1 MTNSNLIESNILSSS
16 FCLTNA
22 TGNNVFSIYFRIFAP
37 VSLLIMFVS
46 MKYGVKL
53 KMLGFCS
60 ILSLLIET
68 VTISSILGG
77 ITYSLVL
84 WGHTSKF
91 VDYNC
96 SFYAYY
102 FAGSQLIFDVFTD
115 SWLLNI
121 NALYIVSILVG
132 LTIFTVIL
140 VLKLKLMKIAQ
151 EIDEEF
157 EKHYNKEGYSC
168 KQQCCRWLA
177 AKIKYQWE
185 KFWETGRKMLLI
197 KIFLFIT
204 GFSLCASLQ
213 PLYSIGNAYDED
225 YSKAANEN
233 CLCIEKGIGTAI
245 SLYGSAITA
254 MIALPVFACAAYIFH
269 RFCYK
274 IAVEMDDEVNA
285 SNVDDGQKGASCCI
299 RGTVELILWWL
310 IITAVGLAFFVI
322 ASPFLMI
329 YTRGVD
335 MYESTFISTETGGV
349 LSVSQVITSI
359 FFIEMLVHAFN
370 DCGCRC

>member
-46 MKYGVKL
+46 MKYAYKL
-53 KMLGFCS
+53 KMLSFCS

-77 ITYSLVL
+77 ITYSFVL
-84 WGHTSKF
+84 WVHTSKF
-91 VDYNC
+91 VDYDC
-96 SFYAYY
+96 SFYE
-102 FAGSQLIFDVFTD
+102 FGFPGSSLFHTILNEDF
-115 SWLLNI
+115 LLDINI
-121 NALYIVSILVG
+121 LYIAGIIVG
-132 LTIFTVIL
+132 FIIFTGIL
-140 VLKLKLMKIAQ
+140 IKKLKYMKIAQ
-151 EIDEEF
+151 ELDEEF
-157 EKHYNKEGYSC
+157 EDRYQQEGYSC
-168 KQQCCRWLA
+168 EQQCCCWLA
-177 AKIKYQWE
+177 AKIKYQWK
-185 KFWETGRKMLLI
+185 KFWRADNILMLLI

-213 PLYSIGNAYDED
+213 PLYSIGNEYDED
-225 YSKAANEN
+225 YSRIANN
-233 CLCIEKGIGTAI
+233 CLCIENSIGTAI
-245 SLYGSAITA
+245 TLYGAAITA
-254 MIALPVFACAAYIFH
+254 MIAFAILFFISFSIFNEKVENDDNCIVTGCRRLIGLVFISAAF
-269 RFCYK
+269 
-274 IAVEMDDEVNA
+274 
-285 SNVDDGQKGASCCI
+285 
-299 RGTVELILWWL
+299 IL
-310 IITAVGLAFFVI
+310 GLFII